1 MIRLAALFFWLSL
14 SPALAQAPNFGQWFY
29 GDTEFRSRVAWVLGR
44 NLKGGVDT
52 LSIYCS
58 PEGAVLEFA
67 PMVMLPEPMTQDLWV
82 TVDGRVHTLTAQFRP
97 DVAEPAWTAPLNAD
111 LAQALMSGTGAIVAA
126 HRNTNTDIGLRGSRA
141 AIGQVLAAC
150 GAGAAQ
156 GPATLDATVVFA
168 AIEKA
173 CKGSYTVG
181 DAAVLQTDFDRDG
194 APDFTLDWGLV
205 QCTSASYVGASRG
218 AGFCGMQMC
227 AVDVYV
233 SSTYRPGTLPQT
245 ILSLGV
251 TPWPQDGSGAALKTT
266 ASGGSCGA
274 LQACDRHWDWNGTK
288 LAVR

>member
-1 MIRLAALFFWLSL
+1 MAIPS
-14 SPALAQAPNFGQWFY
+14 SDP
-29 GDTEFRSRVAWVLGR
+29 RVAWVLGR

-67 PMVMLPEPMTQDLWV
+67 PMVMLPEPMTRDLWV
-82 TVDGRVHTLTAQFRP
+82 TVDGTVHTLTASFRT

-111 LAQALMSGTGAIVAA
+111 LAQALMSGSRAIVAA
-126 HRNTNTDIGLRGSRA
+126 HQNTNTDIGLRGSRA

-150 GAGAAQ
+150 GAGPAQ
-156 GPATLDATVVFA
+156 GPAKLEPGVVFA

-194 APDFTLDWGLV
+194 APDFSLDWGLV
-205 QCTSASYVGASRG
+205 QCTDANYVGSSRG
-218 AGFCGMQMC
+218 AGNCGMQMC
-227 AVDVYV
+227 AVDIYT
-233 SSTYRPGTLPQT
+233 SSTYKPGRLPQT

-266 ASGGSCGA
+266 ASGGSCPQ
-274 LQACDRHWDWNGTK
+274 LQVCDVHWDWTGDRLT
-288 LAVR
+288 RR